1 MSLVLF
7 TLINF
12 PFVSYNLSDSYD
24 IYLKIFRLQETEIG
38 KMSWAADEWKSD
50 LTHRAQQKVEQLEG
64 QLNRLKKEA
73 EMKQFKIDSMEQVY
87 IILT

>member
-1 MSLVLF
+1 
-7 TLINF
+7 
-12 PFVSYNLSDSYD
+12 
-24 IYLKIFRLQETEIG
+24 
-38 KMSWAADEWKSD
+38 MSWAADEWKSD